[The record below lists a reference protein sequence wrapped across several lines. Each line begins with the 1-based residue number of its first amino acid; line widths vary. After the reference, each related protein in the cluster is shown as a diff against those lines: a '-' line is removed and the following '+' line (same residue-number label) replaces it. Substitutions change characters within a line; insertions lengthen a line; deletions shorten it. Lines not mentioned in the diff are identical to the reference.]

1 MNADID
7 RSPQKTNLK
16 SPAVRIQTPKQRKLD
31 SPSRVK
37 RMLSFAELDADFDD
51 ENLNAG
57 KADDADILESP
68 TETARPAKSKGLTQ
82 QRPKKRMGLMEEE
95 EEEDEEEEIP
105 SGERSALDY
114 GGDYG
119 GDFGFPDEPFQQ
131 DEEEE
136 EEDLPLEEDDNL
148 EDMEEEQEDEVQD
161 EEDQNEEDD
170 ISGQQETPPP
180 VKRSKG
186 RTKVSEKATKKPA
199 GRQRTKSSS
208 SQPVPKRARTT
219 SAAPRSPKIIQ
230 RKVIPHP
237 ADISTMDGDGIS
249 TAMCLN

>member
-1 MNADID
+1 MNVDID

-51 ENLNAG
+51 ENLNTG

-68 TETARPAKSKGLTQ
+68 TEIARPTKRKGLTQ
-82 QRPKKRMGLMEEE
+82 QQTKKHMNFM
-95 EEEDEEEEIP
+95 EEDEEEEEIP
-105 SGERSALDY
+105 NAERSPPDY

-119 GDFGFPDEPFQQ
+119 GDFGFPDEPFQL
-131 DEEEE
+131 DEE

-148 EDMEEEQEDEVQD
+148 EDMEEEQEEEGQD
-161 EEDQNEEDD
+161 EEDEREEDD
-170 ISGQQETPPP
+170 ISERQETPPP
-180 VKRSKG
+180 VKPSRG
-186 RTKVSEKATKKPA
+186 RPKVSEKPTKKPA
-199 GRQRTKSSS
+199 GRQPTKSSS
-208 SQPVPKRARTT
+208 SQPVAKRARTT

-237 ADISTMDGDGIS
+237 ADISTVDGDGIS
-249 TAMCLN
+249 TVCLN